1 MICNTELF
9 DAIRIQGIF
18 YPGSG
23 VWGWKNGKIHNY
35 TRANG
40 NLVLMWG
47 GGGNLSCD
55 LDLLHFFVFKG
66 EGCSSWIGGREPE
79 PASNVFDFDSDE

>member
-1 MICNTELF
+1 MEK
-9 DAIRIQGIF
+9 
-18 YPGSG
+18 
-23 VWGWKNGKIHNY
+23 WKNPQLHKGK
-35 TRANG
+35 
-40 NLVLMWG
+40 LQLSPDVG

-79 PASNVFDFDSDE
+79 PASNVFDFDNDE